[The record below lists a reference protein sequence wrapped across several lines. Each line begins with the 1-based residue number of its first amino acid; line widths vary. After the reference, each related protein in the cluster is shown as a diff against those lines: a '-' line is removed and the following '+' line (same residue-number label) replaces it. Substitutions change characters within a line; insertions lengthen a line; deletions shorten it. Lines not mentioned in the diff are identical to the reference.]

1 MTYILSSAQDIEEVN
16 HLNNELMW
24 KNEELQRKVTSLEVL
39 KEEYLSSDDLL
50 LSGEA
55 MESVVQMW
63 ANKSGPLDVNLLI
76 FGETGV
82 GKEVSPNDPSF
93 EPAQNEPF
101 QKINFGMIPEH
112 LLNLSFWI

>member
-1 MTYILSSAQDIEEVN
+1 METHRICTLIQRVSSGKDLLIVGVPIFNEENEMTYILSSAQDIEEVN

-55 MESVVQMW
+55 MESVVHTVIKAALWM
-63 ANKSGPLDVNLLI
+63 SI
-76 FGETGV
+76 Y
-82 GKEVSPNDPSF
+82 
-93 EPAQNEPF
+93 
-101 QKINFGMIPEH
+101 
-112 LLNLSFWI
+112 